1 MKFGIRLNISVLD
14 SMSGKK
20 IGEKNVLREVKSSSW
35 ESELDTFLSEN
46 PEISGKQVTVNIA
59 GIKTIDEKN
68 SLLEIIVICR
78 VNRLGTTS
86 KETKNR
92 QVKSEEVE
100 KKQKPVENTVSAKEN
115 SVGKMKKF
123 DSREV
128 VEIYT
133 DGGSRGNPGIAGVGI
148 YLRQAATGFELK
160 RGRPLGVATNNVAE
174 YKALIEG
181 LEQAVEIGAR
191 KIRHFADSELMV
203 RQLNGQYKVKNSDLI
218 ILHDRARSLIARF
231 ESFTTKHVPR
241 EQNAI
246 ADSMAN
252 QAMDQVKEEDIDS
265 EGQGELHL

>member
-1 MKFGIRLNISVLD
+1 MRFDLKLAITILD
-14 SMSGKK
+14 AASGKK
-20 IGEKNVLREVKSSSW
+20 IGEKNIAREVKSRSW
-35 ESELDTFLSEN
+35 EMELDKFLAET
-46 PEISGKQVTVNIA
+46 PETAGKPVTVNIA
-59 GIKTIDEKN
+59 GIKTVDEDEPV
-68 SLLEIIVICR
+68 LEITVVCR
-78 VNRLGTTS
+78 VNQLEAKGS
-86 KETKNR
+86 NKKDKSVKPKETEKNG
-92 QVKSEEVE
+92 KSTDIVPGRESSAE
-100 KKQKPVENTVSAKEN
+100 KIKR
-115 SVGKMKKF
+115 F

-160 RGRPLGVATNNVAE
+160 RGRSLGVATNNVAE

-203 RQLNGQYKVKNSDLI
+203 RQLNGRYKVKNPDLI

-231 ESFTTKHVPR
+231 ESFSTKHVPR

-246 ADSMAN
+246 ADALAN
-252 QAMDQVKEEDIDS
+252 QAMDEVKKEDIEA
-265 EGQGELHL
+265 EGQAELGI